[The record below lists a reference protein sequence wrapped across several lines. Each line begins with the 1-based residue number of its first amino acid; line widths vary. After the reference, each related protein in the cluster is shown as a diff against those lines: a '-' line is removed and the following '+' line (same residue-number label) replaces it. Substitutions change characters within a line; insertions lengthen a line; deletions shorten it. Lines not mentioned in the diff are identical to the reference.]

1 MHGDRS
7 LWLGDVVSWQG
18 GNGLFCNQGVF
29 YLMGFTEIMNGLEI
43 NCFSIF
49 TEEDLVALFAGF
61 EHVWPKKNSFFFFL
75 KKKESVMTCKC

>member
-1 MHGDRS
+1 MHRDRS

-18 GNGLFCNQGVF
+18 GNGFFCNQGVF

-49 TEEDLVALFAGF
+49 TEEDLVALFVGF
-61 EHVWPKKNSFFFFL
+61 EHVWPKKNSFFSFL
-75 KKKESVMTCKC
+75 KKKKAL

>member
-1 MHGDRS
+1 MHRDRS

-18 GNGLFCNQGVF
+18 GNGFFCNQGVF

-49 TEEDLVALFAGF
+49 TEEALVALFVGF
-61 EHVWPKKNSFFFFL
+61 EHVWPKKNSFFSFF
-75 KKKESVMTCKC
+75 KKRKRYDM